1 MEKKTET
8 KRGKK
13 NKRKEE
19 AKVVT
24 NEEVTNQERNRL
36 VSE

>member
-19 AKVVT
+19 AKVV